1 MDLKREAFKKKYPNL
16 NYDNLKRITSLTS
29 FHEIGRTLYQDTT
42 TNIYY
47 LHQTEDSWSDT
58 VPDMHRWC
66 LYDFV
71 KNFSFDKFYIE
82 KLSKPVEKPVENE
95 NFWFVGKYHISKPNQ
110 TCVIRGGGPCAH
122 NIIDTE
128 TGRSRWLYAS
138 FISYLLKKHNLK
150 HEHFNEYD
158 TYHIQNHC
166 RKTLEPTL
174 DELLDTQALNPNFEK
189 LLADNYKLADHYNAV
204 KTESDTESESSVSS
218 ESSTS
223 SYSST
228 SSKSEIS
235 ISSFKESAEG
245 AVVAE
250 KKPYTE
256 DDEWWFFNNYKIKK
270 DHYKCVRVW
279 GKLSACSHLIVDIS
293 SNNFYRM
300 RSDEICYLLMKNNIK
315 IDHFKRYAID
325 YEYVRK
331 RIHPTEEEKLKIQKE
346 KEELESRQK
355 AIREDYEKNKAI
367 TDQYKASTYLEK
379 LKQRCGAK

>member
-1 MDLKREAFKKKYPNL
+1 MDLKREAFERDLPNV

-42 TNIYY
+42 TNVYY

-66 LYDFV
+66 IYDFV

-110 TCVIRGGGPCAH
+110 TCVIRGGGHCAH

-128 TGRSRWLYAS
+128 TGKTRWLYAS
-138 FISYLLKKHNLK
+138 FICYLLKKNNLK

-189 LLADNYKLADHYNAV
+189 LLADNYKLADHNNAIE
-204 KTESDTESESSVSS
+204 TESETESESSVSS
-218 ESSTS
+218 E
-223 SYSST
+223 SST

-235 ISSFKESAEG
+235 ISSFKESAEDV
-245 AVVAE
+245 VVAE
-250 KKPYTE
+250 EKPYTE

-270 DHYKCVRVW
+270 DHYKCVRAW
-279 GKLSACSHLIVDIS
+279 GKLSVCSHLIVDIS
-293 SNNFYRM
+293 SNYQTFL

-331 RIHPTEEEKLKIQKE
+331 RIHPTEEEKLAIQKE

-355 AIREDYEKNKAI
+355 AIREEYEKNKAI
-367 TDQYKASTYLEK
+367 ADQYKASTYLEK